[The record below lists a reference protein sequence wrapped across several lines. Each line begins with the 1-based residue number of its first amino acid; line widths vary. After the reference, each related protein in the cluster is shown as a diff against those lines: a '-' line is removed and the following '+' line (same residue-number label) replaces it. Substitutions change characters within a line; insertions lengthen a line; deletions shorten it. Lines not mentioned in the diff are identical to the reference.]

1 MSAVAVHWD
10 PISHQLNVA
19 NCGHVSPVILRAD
32 QEAERLRVPE
42 GRGLGGRSS
51 PKPTE
56 QSFSLAPGDRLVMV
70 SDGVVVE
77 GKAGLGIDG
86 VIEAALR
93 SERGTAADTVR
104 KIHTVVLDASGGDL
118 QDDATVV
125 CLSVS

>member
-1 MSAVAVHWD
+1 
-10 PISHQLNVA
+10 
-19 NCGHVSPVILRAD
+19 
-32 QEAERLRVPE
+32 
-42 GRGLGGRSS
+42 
-51 PKPTE
+51 
-56 QSFSLAPGDRLVMV
+56 MV